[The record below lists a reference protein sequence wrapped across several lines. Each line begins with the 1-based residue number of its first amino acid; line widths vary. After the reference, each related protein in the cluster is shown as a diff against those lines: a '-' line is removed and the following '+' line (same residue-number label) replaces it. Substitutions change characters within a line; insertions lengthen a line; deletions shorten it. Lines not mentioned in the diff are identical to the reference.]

1 MRTRRR
7 RKARRKTRRTRST
20 VRVTRRRKTRRKTR
34 RKSRRKSRRIRAA
47 VRTPARGGAG
57 LGLQNAPPPSEK
69 AAAKMAFDQKLGAP
83 PGGQTTLN
91 RMTKAAYVL
100 AYPNAPH
107 GLNDPDFYDASQ
119 SDNIE
124 AWVRIRD
131 WVDYFIAWPKTHV
144 MTVSLPE
151 IGGSPW
157 VWDGGSL
164 RAPLASLAVPF
175 AIGDPNPVWPV
186 RPSDPRGCTLS
197 YLDFEGN
204 SYGTRFQ
211 RFLAPRGLIRYHIGH
226 DCIANHRDIVVA
238 PEAGRIIKIN
248 QFLDD
253 TDAVWIET
261 NTGLTILL
269 GETERGSPAEFGVD
283 VGSEVAKGQAVARV
297 GTTDFAQIVNMHM
310 VHVEIYA
317 GSNTTYKSWSDGAAP
332 PPALRNPTYY
342 LMKAAQNCNV
352 TMNLSAGPPMS
363 DSQIKKF
370 GRLVMGTSMRH

>member
-7 RKARRKTRRTRST
+7 RKTRRKARRTRST

-34 RKSRRKSRRIRAA
+34 RKSRRRSRGVRAT
-47 VRTPARGGAG
+47 VRTPARRGSSG
-57 LGLQNAPPPSEK
+57 LGLQNAPPPSER
-69 AAAKMAFDQKLGAP
+69 AAAKSVVEEQPVTSLNNIPLNKM
-83 PGGQTTLN
+83 TT
-91 RMTKAAYVL
+91 AAYIL

-107 GLNDPDFYDASQ
+107 GPNDPNFYDSSQ
-119 SDNIE
+119 KDLIE
-124 AWVRIRD
+124 AWVRIRN
-131 WVDYFIAWPKTHV
+131 WVDYFIAWPMTHV
-144 MTVSLPE
+144 MSTSLPE
-151 IGGSPW
+151 IAGKPWSWNGGSIQ
-157 VWDGGSL
+157 
-164 RAPLASLAVPF
+164 APLASLAVPF

-197 YLDFEGN
+197 YLDTNGV
-204 SYGTRFQ
+204 SHGTLYQ
-211 RFLAPRGLIRYHIGH
+211 RFLAPRGTQRYHIGH

-269 GETERGSPAEFGVD
+269 GETERGSPAEFGVG

-297 GTTDFAQIVNMHM
+297 GTTEFAQTVNMHM

-317 GSNTTYKSWSDGAAP
+317 GSNTTYKSWSDGATP

-352 TMNLSAGPPMS
+352 SMNLSAGPPMS
-363 DSQIKKF
+363 DSQIKTF